1 MKLPYK
7 TVEGT
12 CGGVPIFPGSRLPVY
27 FLIDYIDSDTS
38 LDEFEDN
45 HDIDMSLVE
54 SLLMLPLTPDVR
66 PEPEGGADPE
76 QACYH

>member
-1 MKLPYK
+1 MKQPYK

-38 LDEFEDN
+38 LDVFEEN
-45 HDIDMSLVE
+45 HDIDMELVE
-54 SLLMLPLTPDVR
+54 SLLLLPLTPDVR
-66 PEPEGGADPE
+66 RERSLA
-76 QACYH
+76 